1 MSVPVSYVSGW
12 LADSGALWAL
22 KYAGALAL
30 ALGLG
35 LSAWRFI
42 VDPDNLVHRAW
53 ARYCGSLENKLYR
66 AFVFRP
72 GYHIAIG
79 QALALVAVATVS
91 VLGRAPWKYCVL
103 AAVAVTVGPSAHLT
117 QRLRARV
124 QRIDQQ
130 VEGFIVGVANALKS
144 RPAVGDAIESVLAM
158 TPNPLRQELELSV
171 KQMRLGSSVEQALI
185 HMSARVGSQQLDTA
199 LSTLLIGRQVGGN
212 LPSIMEITAEAMRE
226 MERLHGVI
234 RTKTAEGKAQM
245 WVLAFF
251 PLLLM
256 LGFNAV
262 SPGYFDVLSESFS
275 GTLATIVAFG
285 CWGGS
290 IAVARQ
296 ILAVDI

>member
-1 MSVPVSYVSGW
+1 MS
-12 LADSGALWAL
+12 
-22 KYAGALAL
+22 ALAAGNASMWGL
-30 ALGLG
+30 KLLGVVALSGGLG
-35 LSAWRFI
+35 LFAWRCM
-42 VDPDNLVHRAW
+42 VDPDMALHRAW

-72 GYHIAIG
+72 GWHIAVAQVG
-79 QALALVAVATVS
+79 ALVVIATVS
-91 VLGRAPWKYCVL
+91 ALGL
-103 AAVAVTVGPSAHLT
+103 ASWRIVALLAIATTAGPPFYLGY
-117 QRLRARV
+117 QLKARV
-124 QRIDQQ
+124 EKISRQ
-130 VEGFIVGVANALKS
+130 VEGFIVAVANALKS
-144 RPAVGDAIESVLAM
+144 RPAVGDAIESVLGM

-171 KQMRLGSSVEQALI
+171 KQMRLGTSVEQALVL
-185 HMSARVGSQQLDTA
+185 MSARVGSQQLDTA
-199 LSTLLIGRQVGGN
+199 LSALLIGRQVGGN
-212 LPSIMEITAEAMRE
+212 LPTIMETTAEAMRE

-256 LGFNAV
+256 VGFNVV
-262 SPGYFDVLSESFS
+262 SPGYFDVLSETLS
-275 GTLATIVAFG
+275 GTIATIVAFA